1 MKDFIFYNQKHNSMW
16 LCVKEH
22 GNKSFENMWCFY
34 RIRNG
39 CVDINFYNPDFLSEF
54 GLVEIG
60 EL

>member
-1 MKDFIFYNQKHNSMW
+1 MW

-34 RIRNG
+34 RIKNG
-39 CVDINFYNPDFLSEF
+39 RVDINFYNPDFLSEF
-54 GLVEIG
+54 GLIEIG

>member
-22 GNKSFENMWCFY
+22 SNKSFENMWFFY
-34 RIRNG
+34 RIKNG
-39 CVDINFYNPDFLSEF
+39 RVDINFYNPDSLSEF
-54 GLVEIG
+54 GLIEIG